1 VWFFSRQS
9 RLQGLPAAVDVCMK
23 QYLLPLFICLSL
35 VLSGVAHASPRGKS
49 RSETPTTPS
58 KPVVEAGLAESRLI
72 EVYKLIAASQ
82 SREAL
87 KKADV
92 LVRDYPTFQLAQLV
106 YGDLLAARAYSIKT
120 LGDVPEDI
128 LKVGAPALHELR
140 EESAM
145 RLKAL
150 RERPPAGAIPS
161 QFISLSPRNKH
172 AIAVDTSRSRLY
184 LFRNG
189 PNGLVLEAD
198 YYISVGKSGVDKSIE
213 GDARTPLGVYFITS
227 NLDPSALGDIYGTG
241 ALPLNYPNELDNK
254 RGKTGSGI
262 WLHGTPSAQ
271 FSRAP
276 LATDGCV
283 AIANPDLNEIIRT
296 VQIRTTPVVIAK
308 SLNWVAPMSVRSDSK
323 PFEDAL
329 TAWQKAKSSGNL
341 NHVLSFYSTD
351 FKSNGRSLTEW
362 SPSLRRELDN
372 SQGRAIQLKDLS
384 FLRWTDANDTMV
396 VTFGEVTDGTRS
408 GPIKRQYWSRRG
420 SQWKIF
426 YEGVIG

>member
-1 VWFFSRQS
+1 
-9 RLQGLPAAVDVCMK
+9 MK
-23 QYLLPLFICLSL
+23 QPLLTLFISLSL
-35 VLSGVAHASPRGKS
+35 ALTAMTASASPRGIS
-49 RSETPTTPS
+49 RSKQPASKPS
-58 KPVVEAGLAESRLI
+58 KPVVGAGVAESQLI
-72 EVYKLIAASQ
+72 EVYKLVAKGQ

-87 KKADV
+87 NKAEQ
-92 LVRDYPTFQLAQLV
+92 LTREYPTFQLAHLV
-106 YGDLLAARAYSIKT
+106 YGDLLAARVYPIRT
-120 LGDVPEDI
+120 LGDVPDDL
-128 LKVGAPALHELR
+128 LKAASPALNELR
-140 EESAM
+140 DESAM

-161 QFISLSPRNKH
+161 QFISLAPRNKH

-184 LFRNG
+184 LFKNG
-189 PNGLVLEAD
+189 PNGLTLEAD
-198 YYISVGKSGVDKSIE
+198 YYISVGKLGVEKSVE

-296 VQIRTTPVVIAK
+296 VEIRTTPVVIAK
-308 SLNWVAPMSVRSDSK
+308 SLNWVAPMSVRADSK

-329 TAWQKAKSSGNL
+329 AGWQKAKSSGNL
-341 NHVLSFYSTD
+341 NQVLSFYSTD
-351 FKSNGRSLTEW
+351 FKSNGRTLTEW
-362 SPSLRRELDN
+362 SPSLRRELDK

-384 FLRWTDANDTMV
+384 FLRWTDASDTMV

-408 GPIKRQYWSRRG
+408 GPTKRQYWSRSG
-420 SQWKIF
+420 SEWKIF
-426 YEGVIG
+426 YEGIIG

>member
-1 VWFFSRQS
+1 
-9 RLQGLPAAVDVCMK
+9 MK
-23 QYLLPLFICLSL
+23 QPLLTLFIALSL
-35 VLSGVAHASPRGKS
+35 ALTATAATASPRGKS
-49 RSETPTTPS
+49 RFKQAVSNAS
-58 KPVVEAGLAESRLI
+58 NPVVQAGAAESKLI
-72 EVYKLIAASQ
+72 EVYKLIAKGQ

-87 KKADV
+87 NKAEV
-92 LVRDYPTFQLAQLV
+92 LVRDYPTFQLAHLV
-106 YGDLLAARAYSIKT
+106 YGDLLAARAYPVKT
-120 LGDVPEDI
+120 LGDVPADL
-128 LKVGAPALHELR
+128 LKAGAPALNELR
-140 EESAM
+140 DESAM

-172 AIAVDTSRSRLY
+172 AIAVDSSRSRLY
-184 LFRNG
+184 LFKNG
-189 PNGLVLEAD
+189 PNGLTLEAD
-198 YYISVGKSGVDKSIE
+198 YYISVGKLGVEKSVE

-262 WLHGTPSAQ
+262 WLHGTPSSQ

-296 VQIRTTPVVIAK
+296 VEIRTTPVVIAK
-308 SLNWVAPMSVRSDSK
+308 SLNWVAPMSVRADSK

-329 TAWQKAKSSGNL
+329 AGWQKAKSSGNL
-341 NHVLSFYSTD
+341 NQVLSFYSTD
-351 FKSNGRSLTEW
+351 FKSNGRTLTEW
-362 SPSLRRELDN
+362 SPSLRRELDK
-372 SQGRAIQLKDLS
+372 SQGRTIQLKDLS
-384 FLRWTDANDTMV
+384 FLRWTDASDTMV
-396 VTFGEVTDGTRS
+396 VTFGEVTDGARS
-408 GPIKRQYWSRRG
+408 GPTKRQYWSRSG

-426 YEGVIG
+426 YEGIIG

>member
-1 VWFFSRQS
+1 
-9 RLQGLPAAVDVCMK
+9 MK
-23 QYLLPLFICLSL
+23 QPLLTLFISLSL
-35 VLSGVAHASPRGKS
+35 ALTATTAGASPRGKS
-49 RSETPTTPS
+49 RFKQVASSPS
-58 KPVVEAGLAESRLI
+58 KPVVEAGAAESKLI
-72 EVYKLIAASQ
+72 EVYKLIAKGQ

-87 KKADV
+87 NKAEL

-106 YGDLLAARAYSIKT
+106 YGDLLAARAYPVKT
-120 LGDVPEDI
+120 LGDVPADL
-128 LKVGAPALHELR
+128 LKTAAPTLNELR
-140 EESAM
+140 DESAM

-184 LFRNG
+184 LFKNG
-189 PNGLVLEAD
+189 PNGLTLEAD
-198 YYISVGKSGVDKSIE
+198 YYISVGKLGVEKSVE

-296 VQIRTTPVVIAK
+296 VEIRTTPVVIAK
-308 SLNWVAPMSVRSDSK
+308 SLNWVAPMSVRVDTK

-329 TAWQKAKSSGNL
+329 AGWQKAKSSGNL
-341 NHVLSFYSTD
+341 NQVLSFYSTD
-351 FKSNGRSLTEW
+351 FKSNGRTLTEW
-362 SPSLRRELDN
+362 SPSLRRELDK
-372 SQGRAIQLKDLS
+372 SQGRTIQLKDLS
-384 FLRWTDANDTMV
+384 FLRWTDASDTMV
-396 VTFGEVTDGTRS
+396 VTFGEVTDGARS
-408 GPIKRQYWSRRG
+408 GPTKRQYWSRSG

-426 YEGVIG
+426 YEGIIG

>member
-1 VWFFSRQS
+1 
-9 RLQGLPAAVDVCMK
+9 
-23 QYLLPLFICLSL
+23 
-35 VLSGVAHASPRGKS
+35 
-49 RSETPTTPS
+49 
-58 KPVVEAGLAESRLI
+58 
-72 EVYKLIAASQ
+72 
-82 SREAL
+82 
-87 KKADV
+87 
-92 LVRDYPTFQLAQLV
+92 
-106 YGDLLAARAYSIKT
+106 
-120 LGDVPEDI
+120 
-128 LKVGAPALHELR
+128 
-140 EESAM
+140 M

>member
-1 VWFFSRQS
+1 M
-9 RLQGLPAAVDVCMK
+9 GM
-23 QYLLPLFICLSL
+23 
-35 VLSGVAHASPRGKS
+35 AHGSVPGKS
-49 RSETPTTPS
+49 RAKSVVAP
-58 KPVVEAGLAESRLI
+58 KPIIEAGVAESRLI
-72 EVYKLIAASQ
+72 EVYKLIAKAE

-87 KKADV
+87 NKAEL

-106 YGDLLAARAYSIKT
+106 YGDLLTARVQPVKT
-120 LGDVPEDI
+120 LGDVPDSL
-128 LKVGAPALHELR
+128 LKAGTPALHELR
-140 EESAM
+140 DESAM

-150 RERPPAGAIPS
+150 RERPPTGAVPS

-172 AIAVDTSRSRLY
+172 AIAVDTLRSRLY
-184 LFRNG
+184 LFKNS
-189 PNGLVLEAD
+189 PNGLMLEAD
-198 YYISVGKSGVDKSIE
+198 YYISVGKSGVEKSLE

-254 RGKTGSGI
+254 RGKTGGGI

-283 AIANPDLNEIIRT
+283 AIANPDLNKIIRT
-296 VQIRTTPVVIAK
+296 VEIRTTPVVIAK
-308 SLNWVAPMSVRSDSK
+308 GLNWVAPQSLRSDAK
-323 PFEDAL
+323 PFEDVLA
-329 TAWQKAKSSGNL
+329 AWQQAKSSGNM

-351 FKSNGRSLTEW
+351 FKSNGRTLTEW
-362 SPSLRRELDN
+362 SPNLRRELDR
-372 SQGRAIQLKDLS
+372 SRGRPIQLKDLS
-384 FLRWTDANDTMV
+384 LLRWTDTNDTMV

-408 GPIKRQYWSRRG
+408 GPTKRQYWSRSG

-426 YEGVIG
+426 YEGIIG

>member
-1 VWFFSRQS
+1 MK
-9 RLQGLPAAVDVCMK
+9 LQLLTLFMSLGLA
-23 QYLLPLFICLSL
+23 LT
-35 VLSGVAHASPRGKS
+35 GTAHASPNSKS
-49 RSETPTTPS
+49 RSKS
-58 KPVVEAGLAESRLI
+58 AVAAKPAMEAGLAEARLI
-72 EVYKLIAASQ
+72 EVYQLIARSQ

-87 KKADV
+87 NKAEL

-106 YGDLLAARAYSIKT
+106 YGDLLNARVQPVRT
-120 LGDVPEDI
+120 LGDVPDAL
-128 LKVGAPALHELR
+128 LKAGTPALNELR
-140 EESAM
+140 DESFM

-150 RERPPAGAIPS
+150 RERPPSGAIPS

-189 PNGLVLEAD
+189 PNGLTLESD
-198 YYISVGKSGVDKSIE
+198 YYISVGKSGVEKYIE

-227 NLDPSALGDIYGTG
+227 NLDPSALGDIYGSG

-283 AIANPDLNEIIRT
+283 AIANPDLNKIIRM
-296 VQIRTTPVVIAK
+296 VEIKTTPVVIAK
-308 SLNWVAPMSVRSDSK
+308 SLNWVAPMSLRSDNK
-323 PFEDAL
+323 PFDDAL
-329 TAWQKAKSSGNL
+329 AAWQKAKSSGNL
-341 NHVLSFYSTD
+341 NQVLSFYSSD
-351 FKSNGRSLTEW
+351 FKSNGRTLTEW
-362 SPSLRRELDN
+362 SPSLRRELDK

-384 FLRWTDANDTMV
+384 LLRWTDANDTMV

-408 GPIKRQYWSRRG
+408 GPTKRQYWSRSG

-426 YEGVIG
+426 YEGIIG

>member
-1 VWFFSRQS
+1 MTTF
-9 RLQGLPAAVDVCMK
+9 MK
-23 QYLLPLFICLSL
+23 PHWLALFVSLSL
-35 VLSGVAHASPRGKS
+35 ALTGVAHASPNGKA
-49 RSETPTTPS
+49 RSKTPVVS
-58 KPVVEAGLAESRLI
+58 KPIIEAGLAESRLI
-72 EVYKLIAASQ
+72 EVYQLIAKSE

-87 KKADV
+87 NKAGA
-92 LVRDYPTFQLAQLV
+92 LVHDYPTFQLAQLV
-106 YGDLLAARAYSIKT
+106 YGDLLSARVQPVKT
-120 LGDVPEDI
+120 LGDIPADL
-128 LKVGAPALHELR
+128 LKVGTPALNELR

-161 QFISLSPRNKH
+161 QFIALSPRNKH

-189 PNGLVLEAD
+189 PNGLTLEAD
-198 YYISVGKSGVDKSIE
+198 YYISVGKSGVEKSLE

-241 ALPLNYPNELDNK
+241 ALPLNYPNELDSK

-283 AIANPDLNEIIRT
+283 AIANPDLNKIIRT
-296 VQIRTTPVVIAK
+296 VEIRTTPVVIAK
-308 SLNWVAPMSVRSDSK
+308 GLNWVAPMSLRTDTK
-323 PFEDAL
+323 PFEEAL
-329 TAWQKAKSSGNL
+329 AGWQKAKSSGNL
-341 NHVLSFYSTD
+341 NQVLSFYSSD
-351 FKSNGRSLTEW
+351 FRSNGRTLTEW
-362 SPSLRRELDN
+362 SPALRRELDK
-372 SQGRAIQLKDLS
+372 SQGRPIQLKDLS
-384 FLRWTDANDTMV
+384 LLRWTDTNDTMV

-408 GPIKRQYWSRRG
+408 GPTKRQYWSRSG

-426 YEGVIG
+426 YEGIIG

>member
-1 VWFFSRQS
+1 MYQ
-9 RLQGLPAAVDVCMK
+9 P
-23 QYLLPLFICLSL
+23 LLTFLISLSL
-35 VLSGVAHASPRGKS
+35 ALTGMAHASPRGKS
-49 RSETPTTPS
+49 RSKSPVAAPS
-58 KPVVEAGLAESRLI
+58 KPVVVAGLAESRLI
-72 EVYKLIAASQ
+72 EVYRLVAQSQ
-82 SREAL
+82 SRDALNKAEA
-87 KKADV
+87 

-106 YGDLLAARAYSIKT
+106 YGDLLAARAYPIKA
-120 LGDVPEDI
+120 LGDVPQDM
-128 LKVGAPALHELR
+128 LKDGARALYELR

-150 RERPPAGAIPS
+150 RERPPADAFPS

-189 PNGLVLEAD
+189 PNGLTLEAD

-227 NLDPSALGDIYGTG
+227 NLDPAALGDMYGTG

-254 RGKTGSGI
+254 RGKTGGGI
-262 WLHGTPSAQ
+262 WLHGTPAAQ

-296 VQIRTTPVVIAK
+296 VEIRTTPVVIAK
-308 SLNWVAPMSVRSDSK
+308 SLNWVARMSVRSDSK

-329 TAWQKAKSSGNL
+329 AAWQKAKSSGNL
-341 NHVLSFYSTD
+341 DEVLSFYSTD
-351 FKSNGRSLTEW
+351 FKSNGRTLTEW
-362 SPSLRRELDN
+362 SPSLRRELN
-372 SQGRAIQLKDLS
+372 KSQGRAIQLKDLS
-384 FLRWTDANDTMV
+384 FLRWTDATDTMV

-408 GPIKRQYWSRRG
+408 GPTKRQYWSRNG

-426 YEGVIG
+426 YEGIIG

>member
-1 VWFFSRQS
+1 
-9 RLQGLPAAVDVCMK
+9 MK
-23 QYLLPLFICLSL
+23 QHLLTLIISLSL
-35 VLSGVAHASPRGKS
+35 ALTATADASPRGKS
-49 RSETPTTPS
+49 RSKQPAPTLS

-72 EVYKLIAASQ
+72 EVYKLVAQSQ
-82 SREAL
+82 GREAL
-87 KKADV
+87 KQAE
-92 LVRDYPTFQLAQLV
+92 LLAGDYPTFQLAHLV
-106 YGDLLAARAYSIKT
+106 YGDLLAARINPIRT
-120 LGDVPEDI
+120 LGDVPEDL
-128 LKVGAPALHELR
+128 LKAGASTLNELR
-140 EESAM
+140 DESAM

-161 QFISLSPRNKH
+161 QFISLSSRNKH

-189 PNGLVLEAD
+189 PNGLTLEAD
-198 YYISVGKSGVDKSIE
+198 YYISVGKFGVEKSVE

-296 VQIRTTPVVIAK
+296 VEIRTTPVVIAK
-308 SLNWVAPMSVRSDSK
+308 SLNWVAPMSVRADSK
-323 PFEDAL
+323 PFEDTLA
-329 TAWQKAKSSGNL
+329 AWKKAKSSGNL
-341 NHVLSFYSTD
+341 SQVLTFYSAD
-351 FKSNGRSLTEW
+351 FKSNGRTLSEW
-362 SPSLRRELDN
+362 SPSLRREMDR
-372 SQGRAIQLKDLS
+372 SEGRPIQLKDLS
-384 FLRWTDANDTMV
+384 FLRWTDASDTMV
-396 VTFGEVTDGTRS
+396 VTFGEVTTGTRS
-408 GPIKRQYWSRRG
+408 GPTKRQYWSRSG

-426 YEGVIG
+426 YEGIIG

>member
-1 VWFFSRQS
+1 
-9 RLQGLPAAVDVCMK
+9 
-23 QYLLPLFICLSL
+23 
-35 VLSGVAHASPRGKS
+35 
-49 RSETPTTPS
+49 
-58 KPVVEAGLAESRLI
+58 
-72 EVYKLIAASQ
+72 
-82 SREAL
+82 
-87 KKADV
+87 
-92 LVRDYPTFQLAQLV
+92 
-106 YGDLLAARAYSIKT
+106 
-120 LGDVPEDI
+120 
-128 LKVGAPALHELR
+128 
-140 EESAM
+140 
-145 RLKAL
+145 
-150 RERPPAGAIPS
+150 
-161 QFISLSPRNKH
+161 
-172 AIAVDTSRSRLY
+172 VDTSRSRLY

-276 LATDGCV
+276 MATDGCV

>member
-1 VWFFSRQS
+1 
-9 RLQGLPAAVDVCMK
+9 MK
-23 QYLLPLFICLSL
+23 QQLLSL
-35 VLSGVAHASPRGKS
+35 LLALSLTLAATTHASPRGIP
-49 RSETPTTPS
+49 RSKQPASNSSE
-58 KPVVEAGLAESRLI
+58 PVVKAGVAESRLI
-72 EVYKLIAASQ
+72 EIYKLIAGSQ

-87 KKADV
+87 NKAEL
-92 LVRDYPTFQLAQLV
+92 LVRDYPTFQLAHLV
-106 YGDLLAARAYSIKT
+106 YGDLLAARTQPVKV
-120 LGDVPEDI
+120 LGDVPDDL
-128 LKVGAPALHELR
+128 LKAGISTLNELR
-140 EESAM
+140 DESAM

-189 PNGLVLEAD
+189 PNGLTLEAD
-198 YYISVGKSGVDKSIE
+198 YYISVGKFGVEKSTE

-283 AIANPDLNEIIRT
+283 AIANPDLNDIIRA
-296 VQIRTTPVVIAK
+296 VEIRTTPVVIAK
-308 SLNWVAPMSVRSDSK
+308 DLKWVAPMSVRADSK

-329 TAWQKAKSSGNL
+329 AAWQQAKSSGNL
-341 NHVLSFYSTD
+341 NQVLTFYSTD
-351 FKSNGRSLTEW
+351 FKSNGRTLTEW
-362 SPSLRRELDN
+362 SPNLRRELDKN
-372 SQGRAIQLKDLS
+372 RGRAIQLKDLS
-384 FLRWTDANDTMV
+384 FLRWTDTSDTMV

-408 GPIKRQYWSRRG
+408 GPTKRQYWSRNG

-426 YEGVIG
+426 YEGIIG

>member
-1 VWFFSRQS
+1 
-9 RLQGLPAAVDVCMK
+9 MK
-23 QYLLPLFICLSL
+23 QHLLTLIISLSL
-35 VLSGVAHASPRGKS
+35 ALTATADASPRGKS
-49 RSETPTTPS
+49 RSKQPAPTLS

-72 EVYKLIAASQ
+72 EVYKLVAQSQ
-82 SREAL
+82 GREAL
-87 KKADV
+87 KQAE
-92 LVRDYPTFQLAQLV
+92 LLAGDYPTFQLAHLV
-106 YGDLLAARAYSIKT
+106 YGDLLAARINPIRT
-120 LGDVPEDI
+120 LGDVPEDL
-128 LKVGAPALHELR
+128 LKAEASTLNELR
-140 EESAM
+140 DESAM

-161 QFISLSPRNKH
+161 QFISLSSRNKH

-189 PNGLVLEAD
+189 PNGLTLEAD
-198 YYISVGKSGVDKSIE
+198 YYISVGKFGVEKSVE

-296 VQIRTTPVVIAK
+296 VEIRTTPVVIAK
-308 SLNWVAPMSVRSDSK
+308 SLNWVAPMSVRADSK
-323 PFEDAL
+323 PFEDTLA
-329 TAWQKAKSSGNL
+329 AWKKAKSSGNL
-341 NHVLSFYSTD
+341 SQVLTFYSAD
-351 FKSNGRSLTEW
+351 FKSNGRTLSEW
-362 SPSLRRELDN
+362 SPNLRREMDR
-372 SQGRAIQLKDLS
+372 SEGRPIQLKDLS
-384 FLRWTDANDTMV
+384 FLRWTDASDTMV
-396 VTFGEVTDGTRS
+396 VTFGEVTTGTRS
-408 GPIKRQYWSRRG
+408 GPTKRQYWSRSG

-426 YEGVIG
+426 YEGIIG